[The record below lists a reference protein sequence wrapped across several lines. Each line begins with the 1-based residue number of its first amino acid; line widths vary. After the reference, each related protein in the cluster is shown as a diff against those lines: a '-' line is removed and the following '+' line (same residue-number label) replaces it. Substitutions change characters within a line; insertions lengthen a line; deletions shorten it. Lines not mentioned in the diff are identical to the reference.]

1 MLGVLSL
8 SWPESHTDRHTSGF
22 LAQLSIKRNVF
33 NLHEGLLTQTFVN
46 RDFQLC
52 LADP

>member
-8 SWPESHTDRHTSGF
+8 SWPESSADRHTSGF
-22 LAQLSIKRNVF
+22 FAQLRVKRSVF

-46 RDFQLC
+46 RDFELC
-52 LADP
+52 WANP